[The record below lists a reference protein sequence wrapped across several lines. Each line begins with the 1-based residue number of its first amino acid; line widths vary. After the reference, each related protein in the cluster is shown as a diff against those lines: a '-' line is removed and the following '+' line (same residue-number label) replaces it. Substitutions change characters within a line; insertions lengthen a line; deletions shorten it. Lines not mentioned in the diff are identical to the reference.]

1 MIVQAGR
8 ETVQNTSSERSQWLL
23 HSQPTLEKLTFH
35 VRNVLFLMRM
45 ITAARLHYPQV
56 MHGYKNSQSYKLSA
70 ITEGY
75 YLQNLLVVA
84 DNLEGERT

>member
-1 MIVQAGR
+1 
-8 ETVQNTSSERSQWLL
+8 
-23 HSQPTLEKLTFH
+23 
-35 VRNVLFLMRM
+35 MRM
-45 ITAARLHYPQV
+45 ITAARLHDPQV